1 MPKFKP
7 SNHNPKNLKRAA
19 IFQGKLLECGLTQ
32 RDIAEELQ
40 VTDYAVTKY
49 AYGYSGAR
57 SKIETWAKQK
67 FGEFFV
73 EELHRILV

>member
-7 SNHNPKNLKRAA
+7 SIHKQSNLKRAA
-19 IFQGKLLECGLTQ
+19 MFQGKLLECGLTQ
-32 RDIAEELQ
+32 RDIAEELK
-40 VTDYAVTKY
+40 VTDYAITKY
-49 AYGYSGAR
+49 AYGYSGGR
-57 SKIETWAKQK
+57 SRVEVWAKRK